1 MTSNCSAL
9 QPHAAIKQRPN
20 RKRWVIVTFPE
31 GNDYSVIPT
40 NWVLKSV
47 DGLGNQV
54 IKCLWPPFLN
64 VTSDI
69 IQNAMEPS
77 DNWSTHTI
85 KLQENGKEYSCFNKA
100 WHKQVEM
107 SEESS
112 STEQSKRRKI
122 NEEASDSDSGEE
134 IDILPVKTWDRPQ
147 ETFIKEAT
155 NKPHYAELN
164 NFNISQSSTTQN
176 VLLNTSISHS
186 FNKPEGRILSSVI
199 QSDSSFQDELIS
211 VPNYLNP
218 TNNVETIQ
226 SELIQTNEQNKMM
239 GLLNLIYK
247 EQIQNRVL
255 YNQLLSKVNN
265 IETIIN
271 KIGLSNN
278 ISTATH
284 NFDENFLLNW
294 PIINEQTFKHVE
306 NSLLDNL
313 FVQQVEEF
321 FNSIGG
327 NSVKDNLKRILI
339 KTFSNEFAIRCSWT
353 GRGKDITTKLCDAKL
368 VTVLKRCIRRNQQE
382 YSDALFE
389 SVFADWFRYA
399 TTRHRR
405 SLETNH

>member
-1 MTSNCSAL
+1 MSSNRGAL
-9 QPHAAIKQRPN
+9 QPPHAAIKQRSS

-31 GNDYSVIPT
+31 GNDYSVITT

-47 DGLGNQV
+47 DGLGNKV
-54 IKCLWPPFLN
+54 IKCLWAPFSN

-112 STEQSKRRKI
+112 TEQSKRSKI
-122 NEEASDSDSGEE
+122 NEESSDSDGGSEE
-134 IDILPVKTWDRPQ
+134 
-147 ETFIKEAT
+147 
-155 NKPHYAELN
+155 
-164 NFNISQSSTTQN
+164 
-176 VLLNTSISHS
+176 
-186 FNKPEGRILSSVI
+186 
-199 QSDSSFQDELIS
+199 
-211 VPNYLNP
+211 
-218 TNNVETIQ
+218 
-226 SELIQTNEQNKMM
+226 ELIQTNKQNKMM

-255 YNQLLSKVNN
+255 YDRLLSKVNN
-265 IETIIN
+265 IET
-271 KIGLSNN
+271 
-278 ISTATH
+278 

-313 FVQQVEEF
+313 FVQQMVLF

-339 KTFSNEFAIRCSWT
+339 KMFSDELAIRCSWT
-353 GRGKDITTKLCDAKL
+353 GRGKDITTKLCDAKI
-368 VTVLKRCIRRNQQE
+368 VTVLKRCIRKNQKE